1 MVAGMQTA
9 EEAAEVSR
17 RGRSTTA
24 RDATNAACD
33 RPGGG
38 RQVDLE
44 VVRMGLGVAIPSQLE
59 SGLAGSPLGN
69 LREAGGGDFRTQ
81 THFWA

>member
-33 RPGGG
+33 RLGGG

-44 VVRMGLGVAIPSQLE
+44 VVRMGLGVATPSQLE
-59 SGLAGSPLGN
+59 SGLAGSPPDN
-69 LREAGGGDFRTQ
+69 LSEAGVGGL
-81 THFWA
+81 